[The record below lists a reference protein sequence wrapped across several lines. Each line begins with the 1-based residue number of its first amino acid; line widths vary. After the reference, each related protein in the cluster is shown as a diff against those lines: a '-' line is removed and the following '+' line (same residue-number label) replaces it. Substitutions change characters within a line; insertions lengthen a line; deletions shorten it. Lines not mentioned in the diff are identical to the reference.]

1 MKCGNGCTSSVANLF
16 VHIQIPGSD
25 AKLDTNTYELLKY
38 RLRLITSIN
47 NFSISFTSSVIIF
60 LASTMILIDHLLV
73 ASASSDALNLRTC
86 LLPLNMEQSYLHK
99 PFRISICQSR
109 FKEKRNHSSKM
120 CTVRLWPP
128 LYVST
133 SEVGGKVWFV

>member
-60 LASTMILIDHLLV
+60 PASAMILIDHLLV
-73 ASASSDALNLRTC
+73 TSASSDALILRTC
-86 LLPLNMEQSYLHK
+86 LLPLNMEQNYLHK
-99 PFRISICQSR
+99 PFSYFNLSH
-109 FKEKRNHSSKM
+109 KVDSKRTRKHSSRM
-120 CTVRLWPP
+120 CNVRLWPP
-128 LYVST
+128 PDVST
-133 SEVGGKVWFV
+133 SGGRG